1 VDPLRLILICGEN
14 ARKRSTPKSASSH
27 EKSIT
32 DDVAPEDYAGV
43 NVRLVYRTVVRGL
56 GERASRNR
64 SAITL
69 SLNATPEAILVG
81 SPQDDRAL
89 SM

>member
-1 VDPLRLILICGEN
+1 VILICGED
-14 ARKRSTPKSASSH
+14 ARKRSTPKSASPH

-32 DDVAPEDYAGV
+32 GDVAPEDYAGV
-43 NVRLVYRTVVRGL
+43 SVRLVYRTVVRGL

-69 SLNATPEAILVG
+69 SLNVTLRSWSDPL
-81 SPQDDRAL
+81 SDRLRMTAHFPC
-89 SM
+89 